1 MGRIE
6 KILDFEG
13 LQELHYGFGYASAF
27 IPFLQAFKDSDKFT
41 IFAYKKT
48 NPYTQKGILPIEIE
62 CVLLLYILFHKRIR
76 IIRRRIEILFD
87 GAHRHPT
94 DQIPHTSGFVIGA

>member
-1 MGRIE
+1 MGRIR
-6 KILDFEG
+6 KIRNFEG

-48 NPYTQKGILPIEIE
+48 NLYTQKGILPQ
-62 CVLLLYILFHKRIR
+62 Y
-76 IIRRRIEILFD
+76 FD
-87 GAHRHPT
+87 
-94 DQIPHTSGFVIGA
+94 TSKKI